1 MNLPKSSRYH
11 RAKRRA
17 EGLACLLALG
27 LLAALVLTP
36 ASVTLRTLAG
46 GSVAAYAGVLLVLH
60 ELLQLPLSGY
70 RGWRLER
77 QYQLSD
83 VTVAS
88 WLGGQLKTGPV
99 RAGRRRSSRR
109 VRLLDDAL
117 AERLVGRCRR
127 RKRRRRRLC

>member
-1 MNLPKSSRYH
+1 M
-11 RAKRRA
+11 
-17 EGLACLLALG
+17 ACLLAVG
-27 LLAALVLTP
+27 LLTALVLTP

-46 GSVAAYAGVLLVLH
+46 GSAAAYAGVLLVLH

-83 VTVAS
+83 VTVTS
-88 WLGGQLKTGPV
+88 WLGGQLKTAAV
-99 RAGRRRSSRR
+99 RAGRGGSSRG

-117 AERLVGRCRR
+117 AERRGGPLPPAEAPSSSVC
-127 RKRRRRRLC
+127 